1 MMEIGYNTSNNNFY
15 IISITGADSGGTIYE
30 KTIIGVYDDNN
41 GHIYYYRG
49 TMFSTFTG
57 SGLLLSTSVENGNVA
72 ITGFSINNIWNT
84 ETYEMNHS
92 NQWVLTPISLSLGT
106 ISNNN
111 TITIPLSNISDAD
124 DLKLIEALTGQGILK
139 RTSNG
144 WTLTSLGS
152 ELSSSNIT
160 SALGY
165 TPYDSSN
172 PMGYTSNTG
181 TITGI
186 TMNGLSKG
194 TSGVVDLG
202 TVITDV
208 SDKVSGPATATATH
222 VATFSDTTG
231 KVIQDS
237 GYTIGTSVPSNAVFT
252 DTTTSVSYSTTP
264 ASVNV
269 STTGATG
276 SVVLGEA
283 ATKQVDS
290 TLTSSSTNLPTSAA
304 VVTYV

>member
-1 MMEIGYNTSNNNFY
+1 M
-15 IISITGADSGGTIYE
+15 
-30 KTIIGVYDDNN
+30 
-41 GHIYYYRG
+41 
-49 TMFSTFTG
+49 STANPT
-57 SGLLLSTSVENGNVA
+57 
-72 ITGFSINNIWNT
+72 
-84 ETYEMNHS
+84 
-92 NQWVLTPISLSLGT
+92 LTFISLPLGT
-106 ISNNN
+106 ITNSA
-111 TITIPLSNISDAD
+111 ITIPLSNISGAE

-160 SALGY
+160 TALGY

-172 PMGYTSNTG
+172 PNGYTSNVG

-186 TMNGLSKG
+186 TMNGTSKG
-194 TSGVVDLG
+194 TSGVVNLG
-202 TVITDV
+202 TVVTDV
-208 SDKVSGPATATATH
+208 SDKVSGPTTATATH
-222 VATFSDTTG
+222 VATFSDATG

-237 GYTIGTSVPSNAVFT
+237 GYTIGTSVPSNAIFT

-290 TLTSSSTNLPTSAA
+290 TVTSSSTNLPTSAA
-304 VVTYV
+304 VATYV